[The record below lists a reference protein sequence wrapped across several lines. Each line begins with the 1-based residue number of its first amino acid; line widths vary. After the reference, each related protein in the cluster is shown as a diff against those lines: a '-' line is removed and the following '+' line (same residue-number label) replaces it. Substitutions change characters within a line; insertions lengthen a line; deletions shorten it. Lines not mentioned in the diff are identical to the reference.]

1 MLTPFMKGVEQMA
14 SKYDENK
21 QTWVKRIEEQKDS
34 GLSVQAW
41 CKREGVNESGF
52 YRNRRR
58 VSEPGEPQAKL
69 IAVPMSKGADRGS
82 PLDDESR
89 TSASE
94 TRLSSLEI
102 QTPEGFVIRLSSR
115 AQLEWLPR
123 LLAVL

>member
-1 MLTPFMKGVEQMA
+1 MA
-14 SKYDENK
+14 NKYDE
-21 QTWVKRIEEQKDS
+21 QRQAWVKRIEEQKDS

-58 VSEPGEPQAKL
+58 ASKLSEPQMKPKL
-69 IAVPMSKGADRGS
+69 IAVPMSKGAGRVR
-82 PLDDESR
+82 PLDAES
-89 TSASE
+89 SAGVSE
-94 TRLSSLEI
+94 TRLAALEI

-115 AQLEWLPR
+115 EQLEWLPD

>member
-1 MLTPFMKGVEQMA
+1 MKGVGQMA
-14 SKYDENK
+14 SKYDENR
-21 QTWVKRIEEQKDS
+21 QAWVKRIEEQKNS

-58 VSEPGEPQAKL
+58 ASEPGEPQMTPKL
-69 IAVPMSKGADRGS
+69 IAVPMSKDADRGR

-89 TSASE
+89 RSASE

-115 AQLEWLPR
+115 AQLEWLPH
-123 LLAVL
+123 LLAAL